1 MQPQSPSPG
10 RRGSHQTGR
19 GANSPDGIRTAAL
32 ESRPDAGGLAQDHK
46 PFAGAASGR
55 RSTNRPSLTGW
66 PSQPISRPCRL
77 GHGRGYGAPR
87 PTPCPSKRR
96 WPSHKAAPGRGWQMQ
111 LRRVRSTTQLLDDFE
126 IVRTRPGID
135 GDIGHRMELGR
146 PIEVFR
152 EHVGLNRSG
161 VEELREQ
168 FRKMFP
174 KRHPA

>member
-1 MQPQSPSPG
+1 MPSSQAAATTPNWPSCIIDGGASAVDMDHSADRWSPS
-10 RRGSHQTGR
+10 
-19 GANSPDGIRTAAL
+19 ANVTDM
-32 ESRPDAGGLAQDHK
+32 
-46 PFAGAASGR
+46 
-55 RSTNRPSLTGW
+55 
-66 PSQPISRPCRL
+66 
-77 GHGRGYGAPR
+77 R
-87 PTPCPSKRR
+87 PTARVWGWPSKRR